1 MMKNRNQHPIT
12 NALNHLDEETV
23 RACMESEIATH
34 KAAPRL
40 NRIYP
45 KLAIAAACLT
55 LTAIVGTA
63 ALLPF
68 LLPNDPTLPGSTGP
82 DSFMEKDDQ
91 EHPFVRLQVLSY
103 DASEDDATA
112 EDENVPDSDVTIDSN
127 NYFRNCNLVL
137 RFDCAEGETVT
148 ITSHNAVSPL
158 SDDLANTLAAL
169 EQLDDPE
176 EDMDAVTKA
185 AVRRRLER
193 KLYALQR
200 KYQAQ
205 NRRSGITQVDDLTYM
220 WNVPLNPEA
229 YEIID
234 FTIYNAED
242 GIVGAGSICIGI
254 RPTHYLYQLRTAVLG
269 SERFESPIGQEEAE
283 AYLDSLH
290 ATAEEA
296 YSNMDFSPAD
306 ENEGYALARSAVTDI
321 LQAEYPDPTQRDS
334 CHYGAGSCD
343 FKWYTFNRINT
354 PETMHRFFLFSDGTY
369 VEVAPEGA
377 QVFDDM
383 LYQLFESTEVV
394 EEDFSD
400 LTIPLTDGRIL
411 QFQEETYT
419 DPIYGVE
426 RTKWVV
432 SITESVNTQGVI

>member
-1 MMKNRNQHPIT
+1 MKNRNQHPIT

-23 RACMESEIATH
+23 RACMESEIATR
-34 KAAPRL
+34 KTAPRG

-55 LTAIVGTA
+55 LTAVLGTA
-63 ALLPF
+63 AFLPF
-68 LLPNDPTLPGSTGP
+68 LRPHDPALPGGTNP
-82 DSFMEKDDQ
+82 DSFLEKDEQ
-91 EHPFVRLQVLSY
+91 AHPFVRLQVLSY
-103 DASEDDATA
+103 DESEGDATA

-185 AVRRRLER
+185 AIRRKLER

-220 WNVPLNPEA
+220 WNVPVNPAA

-234 FTIYNAED
+234 FTITNPEG
-242 GIVGAGSICIGI
+242 GIVGAGSICVGI
-254 RPTHYLYQLRTAVLG
+254 RHTFCLYQLRTTVLG
-269 SERFESPIGQEEAE
+269 SERFEAPISQEDAK

-290 ATAEEA
+290 ATAEDA
-296 YSNMDFSPAD
+296 YAAMDFTPAD

-321 LQAEYPDPTQRDS
+321 RNAEFPDPTERDS

-343 FKWYTFNRINT
+343 FEWYTFNGINA
-354 PETMHRFFLFSDGTY
+354 PETMRRFFLFSDGTY
-369 VEVAPEGA
+369 VEVAPEGTA
-377 QVFDDM
+377 AFDGM

-394 EEDFSD
+394 KEDFSD
-400 LTIPLTDGRIL
+400 LTILLTDGRIL

-419 DPIYGVE
+419 DPVYGFE

-432 SITESVNTQGVI
+432 SITESVHTQGIV

>member
-12 NALNHLDEETV
+12 DALNHLDEETV
-23 RACMESEIATH
+23 RTCMESEIATR

-55 LTAIVGTA
+55 LTAVLGTA
-63 ALLPF
+63 AFLPF
-68 LLPNDPTLPGSTGP
+68 LRPHDPALPGGTSP
-82 DSFMEKDDQ
+82 DSFMEKDEQ
-91 EHPFVRLQVLSY
+91 AHPFVRLQVLSY

-127 NYFRNCNLVL
+127 NYFRNSNLIL
-137 RFDCAEGETVT
+137 HFDCAEGERVV
-148 ITSHNAVSPL
+148 ITSHSAVSPL
-158 SDDLANTLAAL
+158 SDELANTLAAL
-169 EQLDDPE
+169 DELEDPE
-176 EDMDAVTKA
+176 GDRDPKVDDAL
-185 AVRRRLER
+185 RRKLER
-193 KLYALQR
+193 KLYMLQR
-200 KYQAQ
+200 KYQAYQ
-205 NRRSGITQVDDLTYM
+205 RNNGFIKVNDVTYM
-220 WNVPLNPEA
+220 WNAPKNPDE
-229 YEIID
+229 YEVID

-269 SERFESPIGQEEAE
+269 SERFEAPISQEDAKT
-283 AYLDSLH
+283 YLDSLH

-296 YSNMDFSPAD
+296 YSNMDFSPANG
-306 ENEGYALARSAVTDI
+306 EEGYALARSAVTDI

-334 CHYGAGSCD
+334 CHYGSGSCD
-343 FKWYTFNRINT
+343 FKWYTFNGINA
-354 PETMHRFFLFSDGTY
+354 PETMRRFFLFSDGTY
-369 VEVAPEGA
+369 VEVAPVGA
-377 QVFDDM
+377 AAFDGM

-419 DPIYGVE
+419 DPVYGAE

-432 SITESVNTQGVI
+432 SITESVLDTI